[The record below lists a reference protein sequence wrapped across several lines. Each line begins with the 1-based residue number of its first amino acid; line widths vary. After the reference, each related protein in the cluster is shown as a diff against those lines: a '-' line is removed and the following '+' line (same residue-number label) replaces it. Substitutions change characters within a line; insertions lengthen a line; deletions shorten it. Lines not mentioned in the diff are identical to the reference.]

1 MLKIILMKFLEENKE
16 NIFILFIIQQIYFNW
31 KKKDLK
37 IFIQKNLLGLDIF
50 SKIITLEIVLYMQ
63 IL

>member
-1 MLKIILMKFLEENKE
+1 MFKIILMKFLEENKE